1 MAIPASDPAKKIP
14 QADLQPFANLLDVD
28 QGEIPDTT
36 FNAAVIRAV
45 KPASFR
51 SFFLANPLPF
61 AHATDGATKAD
72 ADVGWHGLPLSPGA
86 SHTTTADESHRQ
98 CSCLRNQHSTL
109 QTLQIIMSIRMRGCS
124 DFVT

>member
-36 FNAAVIRAV
+36 FNAGVIRAV

-51 SFFLANPLPF
+51 SFFLAKSV
-61 AHATDGATKAD
+61 AVRARDGWRDQSGCGCRVA
-72 ADVGWHGLPLSPGA
+72 W
-86 SHTTTADESHRQ
+86 TAIVAGCIPYD
-98 CSCLRNQHSTL
+98 HS
-109 QTLQIIMSIRMRGCS
+109 R
-124 DFVT
+124 